1 MKSTSEISH
10 AGFVVGEVDEAY
22 AVVPASDQGDRK
34 SLEFRTLV
42 GNHVHESDKEECVPE
57 C

>member
-10 AGFVVGEVDEAY
+10 AGFVVGEVAEAY

-34 SLEFRTLV
+34 SLEFRTW
-42 GNHVHESDKEECVPE
+42 
-57 C
+57 

>member
-10 AGFVVGEVDEAY
+10 AGFVVGEVAEAY